1 MNSQYYEIKNKY
13 IQLTH
18 RQGGVVYEPV
28 RQEERAGTGI
38 VLMHSDG
45 DYYGFIPAPELAKRG
60 FTVLASN
67 VGESRGPFEDKLE
80 DVGRALEYMQSYEGI
95 QRTVLL
101 GHSGGATLM
110 SAYQAVAENGVSIFQ
125 DEHRIVKM
133 RDMKKLPKADAVML
147 LDSNWGNGVMTLVS
161 LEPGITAQTSSRSL
175 KPGFDLFDPKNGFHP
190 EGSRYS
196 DEFVANYH
204 KAQEERNN
212 ALIAYALERL
222 EQIEAG
228 AGDFDDDEPFI
239 IAGGSQIAP
248 NNKLFPPDI
257 RYLSHT
263 QEKYDLIHADAAV
276 TNEVICSLRSPHF
289 DKNMVTMNKFATD
302 ITTIRT
308 YLTCSCVRTK
318 GFGYDSTHMSGIDW
332 DSSFSC
338 TPGNIRHVRVP
349 LLIMGMTGSYEFLA
363 AEEIYKQ
370 APGKD
375 KTIAF
380 VEGASHNFTPQED
393 AKGYPFGD
401 TVKNCFDYIA
411 VWLDKLGA

>member
-1 MNSQYYEIKNKY
+1 
-13 IQLTH
+13 
-18 RQGGVVYEPV
+18 
-28 RQEERAGTGI
+28 
-38 VLMHSDG
+38 
-45 DYYGFIPAPELAKRG
+45 
-60 FTVLASN
+60 
-67 VGESRGPFEDKLE
+67 
-80 DVGRALEYMQSYEGI
+80 MQSYEGI

-228 AGDFDDDEPFI
+228 AGDFDDDEQFI
-239 IAGGSQIAP
+239 IRC
-248 NNKLFPPDI
+248 NL
-257 RYLSHT
+257 
-263 QEKYDLIHADAAV
+263 
-276 TNEVICSLRSPHF
+276 
-289 DKNMVTMNKFATD
+289 
-302 ITTIRT
+302 
-308 YLTCSCVRTK
+308 
-318 GFGYDSTHMSGIDW
+318 
-332 DSSFSC
+332 
-338 TPGNIRHVRVP
+338 
-349 LLIMGMTGSYEFLA
+349 
-363 AEEIYKQ
+363 
-370 APGKD
+370 
-375 KTIAF
+375 
-380 VEGASHNFTPQED
+380 
-393 AKGYPFGD
+393 
-401 TVKNCFDYIA
+401 
-411 VWLDKLGA
+411 